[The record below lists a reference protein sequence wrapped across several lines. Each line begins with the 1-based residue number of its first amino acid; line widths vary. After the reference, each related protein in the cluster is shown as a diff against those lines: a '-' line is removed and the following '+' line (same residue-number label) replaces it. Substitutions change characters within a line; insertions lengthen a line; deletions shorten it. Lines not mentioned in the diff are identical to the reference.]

1 MGMLQIY
8 NILIYQPLFNLLVWL
23 YTVIP
28 GQDVGVAIVLLTIIV
43 KIIFYPLSLQSIRSQ
58 KALQTLQPKLDAL
71 KKTHSDNK
79 EALARATMELYKT
92 EKVNPLSSC
101 LPLLIQLPVFIAL
114 YQVLR
119 QGLGTTDFSA
129 LYPFVANPGALHT
142 LSFGVLNLAA
152 PSIALAVLA
161 GAAQFWQSK
170 MLVHTR
176 QPRVEGAKDESMTAI
191 MNKQMLYVMPAM
203 TVFIG
208 WRLPAG
214 LTLYWLVTT
223 ALTALQQLWMFRK
236 KPA

>member
-1 MGMLQIY
+1 
-8 NILIYQPLFNLLVWL
+8 
-23 YTVIP
+23 
-28 GQDVGVAIVLLTIIV
+28 
-43 KIIFYPLSLQSIRSQ
+43 
-58 KALQTLQPKLDAL
+58 
-71 KKTHSDNK
+71 
-79 EALARATMELYKT
+79 
-92 EKVNPLSSC
+92 
-101 LPLLIQLPVFIAL
+101 
-114 YQVLR
+114 
-119 QGLGTTDFSA
+119 
-129 LYPFVANPGALHT
+129 
-142 LSFGVLNLAA
+142 
-152 PSIALAVLA
+152 
-161 GAAQFWQSK
+161 